1 MAHGFL
7 SYQDPRGEV
16 DYLDKIY
23 KAIKGYLDK
32 RDKRE
37 EKAERKGGLV
47 KSPDPF
53 DDGGPVEPAEIAVDS
68 PKRPPAN
75 PLKRAL
81 AGSALRR
88 ALPSAAATP
97 TEVRGGALAR
107 SMGFAGNR
115 VKPEGFVADQIIDV
129 TAVPVNDSAEI
140 VAAIDRLTFV
150 SMNLLSA
157 QKEQNAI
164 AQRQQLFFE
173 KLARK
178 DKAASEE
185 RALERAKD
193 FSSNLAY
200 KKSALQSGGGTK
212 LLPGAGGT
220 GGGFAGSFLDTAQT
234 AIKAAPQ
241 ATKAARSARSAIS
254 AGIKGADVGGA
265 IVKSGTTAGK
275 FAPDAAK
282 LAQGASKMLKIPAD
296 SLGKLFGGVVR
307 QSGAGSAM
315 ALLDTLKAQSA
326 AGALGKGG
334 FFSQLKNF
342 VTGPDYS
349 VFTSDFDGGDDILR
363 KLLGEPGAMQA
374 DAFAKMTENS
384 SAIVKSGN
392 LIDVP
397 LNSSAAD
404 DLARGIS
411 AADAQALAAARM
423 AAGDSAGI
431 KAAEM
436 ATDAIV
442 KKGTQQGL
450 KKGSALAKMMVK
462 QFGAAGT
469 KSILKKIPVVAGVA
483 GILFGIQRA
492 MEGDFLGAGLEI
504 TSGLLGATGVGA
516 PLGLGIDGFLLAR
529 DLGMMPMAKGGILTS
544 ATPVVAGEAGAE
556 GFFPLEGARGKKTFA
571 MFGDGIIDAQKKRKK
586 EVAQIQAEG
595 FKLFSEDAQY
605 MKVFDLFNPFKWG
618 RNPENPEQPNNGDG
632 RAAWDPLGLFTG
644 NNNGT
649 NSRSP
654 LVGPP
659 PPVTGTGDLFDVIA
673 SGEGG
678 YESINR
684 GVAGDTPGGAESVF
698 GKKLSDMTVGE
709 VMELQAQDKLF
720 AVGKYQIIPKT
731 MKGFV
736 RTMKISLDDK
746 FDSTTQEKFKRYVTD
761 FKRPAVGRYLRGES
775 NNRAEAA
782 QELARE
788 FASIGL
794 AYDEA
799 GRVRGES
806 RYSGTAGNAASI
818 SPAEIEAALDR
829 GRNGIDPLGPR
840 SMLPGV
846 LETGNPLSIAS
857 QQVAN
862 AGLATQ
868 TPTIINNYYGGGS
881 QTGGNM
887 PADIAF
893 GVSSGDMGNSW
904 ASELRLRTV

>member
-129 TAVPVNDSAEI
+129 TAVPVNDNAEI
-140 VAAIDRLTFV
+140 VQAIDRLTFV
-150 SMNLLSA
+150 TMNLLSA

-164 AQRQQLFFE
+164 AGRQQLFFE

-178 DKAASEE
+178 DKARLEE
-185 RALERAKD
+185 SQLERAKD
-193 FSSNLAY
+193 LSSNIAY
-200 KKSALQSGGGTK
+200 KKSALQSGRGPAG

-220 GGGFAGSFLDTAQT
+220 SGSPLKTLDTLQTVAKLGSNAKGAAGAIKGGQT
-234 AIKAAPQ
+234 AIKGVGAALARQGVETGLTGGVKGVQVGANVLGKELSGP
-241 ATKAARSARSAIS
+241 AAAALDDIIPAGTRGVEQLMNPSASRSMLA
-254 AGIKGADVGGA
+254 AGFGLVDEAAEAD
-265 IVKSGTTAGK
+265 K
-275 FAPDAAK
+275 FAK
-282 LAQGASKMLKIPAD
+282 LASEFQLDDVLYGSGGKTIKPKDAAELFVFLKEGGYDGIQRNTAGTLDVMEGLMEPDDYARLMNGALEGADKPLATML
-296 SLGKLFGGVVR
+296 
-307 QSGAGSAM
+307 SGTA
-315 ALLDTLKAQSA
+315 AQSA
-326 AGALGKGG
+326 AKTMSKTAGKGLGK
-334 FFSQLKNF
+334 SL
-342 VTGPDYS
+342 
-349 VFTSDFDGGDDILR
+349 
-363 KLLGEPGAMQA
+363 
-374 DAFAKMTENS
+374 
-384 SAIVKSGN
+384 
-392 LIDVP
+392 
-397 LNSSAAD
+397 
-404 DLARGIS
+404 
-411 AADAQALAAARM
+411 
-423 AAGDSAGI
+423 
-431 KAAEM
+431 
-436 ATDAIV
+436 
-442 KKGTQQGL
+442 
-450 KKGSALAKMMVK
+450 
-462 QFGAAGT
+462 
-469 KSILKKIPVVAGVA
+469 LKKIPVIAGLV
-483 GILFGIQRA
+483 GIGFGIQRA
-492 MEGDFLGAGLEI
+492 LEGDFLGAGLEI

-516 PLGLGIDGFLLAR
+516 GLSFGIDGFLLAR

-556 GFFPLEGARGKKTFA
+556 GFFPLEGTRGKKTFA
-571 MFGDGIIDAQKKRKK
+571 MFGDGIIDAQKRRKK

-618 RNPENPEQPNNGDG
+618 QDPENPEQPNNSG
-632 RAAWDPLGLFTG
+632 RAWWDFLGWAGTG
-644 NNNGT
+644 QNPEVQ
-649 NSRSP
+649 SQRRM
-654 LVGPP
+654 VGPP
-659 PPVTGTGDLFDVIA
+659 PAVTGTGDLFDVIA

-746 FDSTTQEKFKRYVTD
+746 FDSTTQEKFKKYVTD

-775 NNRAEAA
+775 NNRSEAA

-829 GRNGIDPLGPR
+829 GRNGINPLGDR
-840 SMLPGV
+840 SMLPGAP
-846 LETGNPLSIAS
+846 ETGNPLSIAS

-887 PADIAF
+887 PADVAF

>member
-68 PKRPPAN
+68 PKSPPAN

-178 DKAASEE
+178 DKASSEE
-185 RALERAKD
+185 RLLEQGKD
-193 FSSNLAY
+193 LSSNIAY
-200 KKSALQSGGGTK
+200 KKSSLQSGTK
-212 LLPGAGGT
+212 LLPPSGGT
-220 GGGFAGSFLDTAQT
+220 GGSRNALQSVASSLVKRSPQALKAGAGLAAKGGLMTVKQAGNIRGTLQAARIGSGITKRISQAALDKTIATGGPRAIARARQAQIDATPVNTIRKAPKRVNNDAARALENLTGGSSSKIQAAKYKKLRSQGLSDTAALQR
-234 AIKAAPQ
+234 AFPEMAQEIAE
-241 ATKAARSARSAIS
+241 
-254 AGIKGADVGGA
+254 VG
-265 IVKSGTTAGK
+265 KTAGTST
-275 FAPDAAK
+275 AMTAVAGDTVPTA
-282 LAQGASKMLKIPAD
+282 
-296 SLGKLFGGVVR
+296 VR
-307 QSGAGSAM
+307 QS
-315 ALLDTLKAQSA
+315 DDVIKASLSA
-326 AGALGKGG
+326 ADGPLAKMLGKG
-334 FFSQLKNF
+334 
-342 VTGPDYS
+342 
-349 VFTSDFDGGDDILR
+349 
-363 KLLGEPGAMQA
+363 LG
-374 DAFAKMTENS
+374 
-384 SAIVKSGN
+384 KS
-392 LIDVP
+392 L
-397 LNSSAAD
+397 
-404 DLARGIS
+404 
-411 AADAQALAAARM
+411 
-423 AAGDSAGI
+423 
-431 KAAEM
+431 
-436 ATDAIV
+436 
-442 KKGTQQGL
+442 
-450 KKGSALAKMMVK
+450 
-462 QFGAAGT
+462 
-469 KSILKKIPVVAGVA
+469 LKKIPVIAGVA
-483 GILFGIQRA
+483 GIVFGIQRA
-492 MEGDFLGAGLEI
+492 LEGDFLGAGLEI
-504 TSGLLGATGVGA
+504 TSGILGATGVGGL
-516 PLGLGIDGFLLAR
+516 LGAGIDGYLLAR
-529 DLGMMPMAKGGILTS
+529 DFGMTPFAQGGIITQPTTGL
-544 ATPVVAGEAGAE
+544 VGEAGTE
-556 GFFPLEGARGKKTFA
+556 GVFPLEGTRGKKTFE
-571 MFGDGIIDAQKKRKK
+571 MFGNAFIDAQKRRKK

-618 RNPENPEQPNNGDG
+618 RDPENPEQPNNGG
-632 RAAWDPLGLFTG
+632 REWWDFLGWAGTG
-644 NNNGT
+644 QNPEVQPQ
-649 NSRSP
+649 RRM
-654 LVGPP
+654 VGPP
-659 PPVTGTGDLFDVIA
+659 PAVTGTGDLFDVIA

-746 FDSTTQEKFKRYVTD
+746 FDSTTQEKFKKYVTD

-775 NNRAEAA
+775 NNRSEAA

-829 GRNGIDPLGPR
+829 GRNGINPLGDQ
-840 SMLPGV
+840 SMLPGAP
-846 LETGNPLSIAS
+846 ETGNPLSIAS

-887 PADIAF
+887 PADVAF